1 MKSAIIGK
9 EMRGLMKNS
18 HIWKNLCITAVIL
31 FLCTLV
37 SSIFD
42 DIEIR
47 TENIM
52 LIYLIGVLLIVV
64 ETRSFLWGI
73 TSSLLSILTFNYLFT
88 NPTFSLQIDD
98 FNYIITIIVF
108 LIVSFV
114 TGSLVNK
121 LQQHAHKAR
130 SSARQ
135 TTALYEITRAY
146 LTLSGVDTIL
156 QHTIRSLYT
165 AQQTICIVYYKDKEA
180 LKKVQ
185 ESVDTIAAPDDGMA
199 AWCMEKDCDCG
210 GGTSYYEV
218 QPWTYHPMHCNNQLL
233 GVYAL
238 YEETSLREEQRLF
251 VHTLISQMVMA
262 VERELL
268 YAEQEQ
274 SRIEIEKEKLRN
286 NLLRSI
292 SHDLRTPL
300 TGIAG
305 SSTLI
310 CENYQ
315 DLDDDTIYHLVKSI
329 SSDAL
334 WLNQLVENLLN
345 MTRIQD
351 GKLLLKQNEEVV
363 DDIICEAVS
372 RCESRKREHTL
383 RVTLPDEVLLVE
395 MDGRLIIQVLVNMID
410 NAIKHTPDATSI
422 DIRCYKNHDWA
433 VFEVIDQGE
442 GIDESIREHLFESFV
457 TTKSERSDSRRGV
470 GLGLT
475 ICKSIVEAHH
485 GEIFAYNRL
494 DVQGAVFGFQLKLAA
509 ERKEYHA

>member
-1 MKSAIIGK
+1 MKQH
-9 EMRGLMKNS
+9 
-18 HIWKNLCITAVIL
+18 HIWKNVYITAMIL

-37 SSIFD
+37 SFVFD

-64 ETRSFLWGI
+64 ETKRFLWGI
-73 TSSLLSILTFNYLFT
+73 ASSLFSILTFNYLFT
-88 NPTFSLQIDD
+88 NPTYSFQIDD
-98 FNYIITIIVF
+98 FNYIITIVVF

-121 LQQHAHKAR
+121 LQQHALQAKR
-130 SSARQ
+130 SAAQ
-135 TTALYEITRAY
+135 TNALYEITRAY
-146 LTLSGVDTIL
+146 LTLSGIDTIL
-156 QHTIRSLYT
+156 RHTIRSLYMV
-165 AQQTICIVYYKDKEA
+165 QQTDCCVYYKD
-180 LKKVQ
+180 
-185 ESVDTIAAPDDGMA
+185 ESGILHHISEYTNSAKAADDGMA
-199 AWCMEKDCDCG
+199 EWCLKKDCECG
-210 GGTSYYEV
+210 QGTSFYED
-218 QPWTYHPMHCNNQLL
+218 QPWTYHPMYCNNQLF

-238 YEETSLREEQRLF
+238 YEEPSLHEEQRMF

-268 YAEQEQ
+268 YKEQEQ
-274 SRIEIEKEKLRN
+274 SKIEIEKEKLRN

-300 TGIAG
+300 TSIAG

-310 CENYQ
+310 CENYD
-315 DLDDDTIYHLVKSI
+315 DLDDETIYHLVKSI

-351 GKLLLKQNEEVV
+351 GKLLLKQNKEVV
-363 DDIICEAVS
+363 DDIICEAVA
-372 RCESRKREHTL
+372 RCESRKAEHSL
-383 RVTLPDEVLLVE
+383 KVTLPKDVLLVE

-410 NAIKHTPDATSI
+410 NAIKHTPDSSEI
-422 DIRCYKNHDWA
+422 NIRCYKEINCA
-433 VFEVIDQGE
+433 VFEVIDQGD
-442 GIDESIREHLFESFV
+442 GIDEGIKDHMFDSFV
-457 TTKSERSDSRRGV
+457 TTKSERSDSKRGI

-485 GEIFAYNRL
+485 GEIFAYNRT
-494 DVQGAVFGFQLKLAA
+494 DGAGAVFGFKLRLAA
-509 ERKEYHA
+509 ERKDVHE